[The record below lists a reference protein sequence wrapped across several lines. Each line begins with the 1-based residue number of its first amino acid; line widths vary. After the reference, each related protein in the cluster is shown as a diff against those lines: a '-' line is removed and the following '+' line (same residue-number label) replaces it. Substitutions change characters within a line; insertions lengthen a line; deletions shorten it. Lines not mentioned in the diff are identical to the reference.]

1 MSTSDPPISRL
12 PDELLIIIFGYLTT
26 SSSPPD
32 QFPFALSVPM
42 LLSHVSRRWRT
53 IISTTPSMW
62 IKVPISPFQPGH
74 TLRSFLRHSLPLPI
88 SVTVYPWPQGHP
100 YIRFRTLAHQF
111 ELLLREEEDRERIHD
126 LRIEDSANNV
136 IGKLV
141 DRHPRPRFHFPA
153 LRHVS
158 LCGARDWRAS
168 CFFDDGNAPVLKSLV
183 LENATMNYVTN
194 LLLHPPQRLTTLV
207 WKCSSSSTIDG
218 LWLSVPIELFSHFV
232 ASFPSLTALELHGP
246 VVVTEDNQADPTLL
260 HYLRAISHRTVTL
273 LTEIKSLRIAH
284 PFTLPTSPLELFRRL
299 PSLTHIIVGK
309 RAEGRPGLASSTLC
323 VLRGLAGSPEILPVL
338 DQVLLEF
345 TDAELNSSLGEVIR
359 DKVKTWLEGRDSMRA
374 MVSVPIVMVNGTRVS
389 W

>member
-1 MSTSDPPISRL
+1 
-12 PDELLIIIFGYLTT
+12 
-26 SSSPPD
+26 
-32 QFPFALSVPM
+32 
-42 LLSHVSRRWRT
+42 
-53 IISTTPSMW
+53 
-62 IKVPISPFQPGH
+62 
-74 TLRSFLRHSLPLPI
+74 
-88 SVTVYPWPQGHP
+88 
-100 YIRFRTLAHQF
+100 
-111 ELLLREEEDRERIHD
+111 
-126 LRIEDSANNV
+126 
-136 IGKLV
+136 
-141 DRHPRPRFHFPA
+141 
-153 LRHVS
+153 
-158 LCGARDWRAS
+158 
-168 CFFDDGNAPVLKSLV
+168 
-183 LENATMNYVTN
+183 
-194 LLLHPPQRLTTLV
+194 V

-218 LWLSVPIELFSHFV
+218 LWLSVPIELFSHVV

-284 PFTLPTSPLELFRRL
+284 PFTLPTSPLELFRLL

-374 MVSVPIVMVNGTRVS
+374 MVSVPIVMVNGAMAWRCCVS
-389 W
+389 Q